1 MESFF
6 CGKRRGGVTGFMF
19 LWLAAGAMAV
29 GQSGPTESPPGQAA
43 PGTAA
48 PGPQLELSITGPQKA
63 AVGDRVTFEL
73 VVTNVGKSPAAKLL
87 AIDDFDPGLSHAAA
101 DAGPIEHDLKD
112 LRPGE
117 SQRLNLTF
125 RVTQPG
131 KLSHQVRILRDGK
144 AIAGLRSS
152 LTAEG
157 KEPVAEAKEPASGPK
172 ELSRKAPSLFGEG
185 PPKMAAKSEAATMNS
200 DDDFPEITPRSAP
213 PEEEKLP
220 DLGSPLVDA
229 PENLKRLHEK
239 YPVWIDGKEK
249 NVVVLGVVCQRRVPL
264 ELFACLRGSKEHEAV
279 VSVPTK
285 AAFVHAALLAVGAEA
300 GAPVQFRPKYVPA
313 SGSVVEITC
322 VWKDAQGKRQT
333 MRAQDWVRNAKTG
346 KAMELPWVFGGSRF
360 LKDPDTGKE
369 YYQADGDGD
378 LICVSNFPGAML
390 DLPIESTS
398 SDTSL
403 LFEAFTEHIPPR
415 GTPVTLIL
423 SPKPKPSGEKAPGKP
438 AAGPHQPASPA
449 AEKK

>member
-6 CGKRRGGVTGFMF
+6 CGKWRGGVMGFALL
-19 LWLAAGAMAV
+19 LWAVGAMAAEP
-29 GQSGPTESPPGQAA
+29 SGPTKPPTGQAA
-43 PGTAA
+43 SGTAV
-48 PGPQLELSITGPQKA
+48 PGPQLELAITGPQKA

-73 VVTNVGKSPAAKLL
+73 VVTNVGKSQAAKLL

-101 DAGPIEHDLKD
+101 DASPIEHDLKD

-125 RVTQPG
+125 HVTRPG
-131 KLSHQVRILRDGK
+131 KLTHQVRILRDGK
-144 AIAGLRSS
+144 AITGLRSS

-157 KEPVAEAKEPASGPK
+157 AEPVAEAKEPASGAKK
-172 ELSRKAPSLFGEG
+172 EPAREIPSLFGEN
-185 PPKMAAKSEAATMNS
+185 PPKMAAKPKAATMNS
-200 DDDFPEITPRSAP
+200 DDDFPEITPRSEP

-220 DLGSPLVDA
+220 DLGPPLVDA
-229 PENLKRLHEK
+229 PENLKRLNEK
-239 YPVWIDGKEK
+239 YPVWIDRKEK
-249 NVVVLGVVCQRRVPL
+249 KVILVGAVCQRRVPL

-313 SGSVVEITC
+313 SGSVIEITC

-333 MRAQDWVRNAKTG
+333 MRAQDWVRNTKTG

-360 LKDPDTGKE
+360 LKDPVTGKE

-403 LFEAFTEHIPPR
+403 LFEAFTENVPQR

-423 SPKPKPSGEKAPGKP
+423 SPKPSGEKSPSKP
-438 AAGPHQPASPA
+438 ATTAPRQPPST
-449 AEKK
+449 EKK